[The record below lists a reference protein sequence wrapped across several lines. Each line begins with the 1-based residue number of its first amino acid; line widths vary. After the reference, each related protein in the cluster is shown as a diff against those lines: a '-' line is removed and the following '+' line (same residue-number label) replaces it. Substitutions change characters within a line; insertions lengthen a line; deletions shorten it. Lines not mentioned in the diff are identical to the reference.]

1 MFIQYYLHDQKRG
14 LVGGQTYFCAR
25 SARIYSLIHGDDDTR
40 FRNKSFI
47 LDEMTKQIASKAIF
61 IEVFSYSKYTAN
73 FEADRKTITSSI
85 NILFLKNALRELL

>member
-25 SARIYSLIHGDDDTR
+25 SARIYSLIHGDDDTL

-47 LDEMTKQIASKAIF
+47 LDEIVLPNASKF
-61 IEVFSYSKYTAN
+61 P
-73 FEADRKTITSSI
+73 SSI
-85 NILFLKNALRELL
+85 NLLFQMNVSILLMNNNNTCMILSN